1 MRILFLLL
9 FLSVTSFCSS
19 QVEFGPSNYFYF
31 DSYGFR
37 IIDSLFVDHGESK
50 SVYLPDYPEQSK
62 GAFVTSQKK
71 LRLKTGNL
79 VQIDRIGDSLII
91 YQEGKNLSNYF
102 WEREVSFHG
111 ELKMT
116 KKMTVDVGAYK
127 ASDPLSNK
135 YGEPLTRIDSNGIE
149 QFVYDTY
156 YALVP
161 DGLWYCKIDS
171 LNYEMG
177 EFDMGKRVGEWK
189 IFSTVYNTFRQH
201 PLLKVKSYEDG
212 NLVEIKN
219 LNRLNK
225 LHHPAQVQLA
235 IEGKWHNT
243 GLTIRENSWRIQG
256 ARTTY
261 VFSRDSNEFK
271 YSGRGALD
279 YLNLKGD
286 ETFDKVIGR
295 SCGTGGDLNESHRRK
310 EWFVDKKGDLI
321 LDNRVYLLVFLS
333 EEKMVIVPE

>member
-9 FLSVTSFCSS
+9 FLSVTSLCSS

-37 IIDSLFVDHGESK
+37 IIDSLFFDHGESK

-102 WEREVSFHG
+102 RERDVSFHG

-127 ASDPLSNK
+127 ASDPLSNE

-149 QFVYDTY
+149 QFVYDRY
-156 YALVP
+156 YGLVP
-161 DGLWYCKIDS
+161 DGVWRCEIDS
-171 LNYEMG
+171 LTYEMG
-177 EFDMGKRVGEWK
+177 EYNMGVRIGTWKQYSSKNNTRRMHPVLRVETYLGG
-189 IFSTVYNTFRQH
+189 V
-201 PLLKVKSYEDG
+201 
-212 NLVEIKN
+212 
-219 LNRLNK
+219 LNETKDYNK
-225 LHHPAQVQLA
+225 LEKLLHPAQIQLA
-235 IEGKWHNT
+235 IEGQWHNT
-243 GLTIRENSWRIQG
+243 GLTRNENYLCNKGTRCTI
-256 ARTTY
+256 
-261 VFSRDSNEFK
+261 VFIRDSSKFLR
-271 YSGRGALD
+271 SGNWSLD
-279 YLNLKGD
+279 HLNLKND
-286 ETFDKVIGR
+286 ASFDKIVGKT
-295 SCGTGGDLNESHRRK
+295 CGTGPNYNESWRRK
-310 EWFVDKKGDLI
+310 EWYIDKDSNLVMDG
-321 LDNRVYLLVFLS
+321 RVYKLEFLTD
-333 EEKMVIVPE
+333 EIMVVSL